1 MTQPSDTQ
9 AVPIQ
14 VSEHVYVLPVEAELM
29 MGRGVLNITLITD
42 PLYGATL
49 IDTGTPGLLPGIKA
63 ALKMLDMHFGDVKR
77 VIVTHHDLD
86 HIGSLEAV
94 VAASGAEVWT
104 SLAEVPYVQD
114 GRRAQKMPPADR
126 VDELLPNLPEK
137 VRATIKNMPGVR
149 VPVARTLQ
157 DGEWLDLAGGTRVV
171 FTPGHTVGHLCL
183 FVEAEGILISGDAL
197 TSDSG
202 ELHGPTPQATPD
214 MPEALRSVSKLV
226 GLPVDKIITYHGG
239 VVDQDAAAQLK
250 HLAEGA
256 PS

>member
-1 MTQPSDTQ
+1 MTQPSDAQT
-9 AVPIQ
+9 APVQ
-14 VSEHVYVLPVEAELM
+14 VSEHVYVLPLEAELM

-49 IDTGTPGLLPGIKA
+49 IDTGTPGLLPGIES
-63 ALKMLDMHFGDVKR
+63 ALKMLNMGIGDIRR

-94 VAASGAEVWT
+94 VGASGAEVWT

-137 VRATIKNMPGVR
+137 VRESIKNLPGVR

-183 FVEAEGILISGDAL
+183 FVEGAGVLISGDAL

-202 ELHGPTPQATPD
+202 QLHGPMPQATPD
-214 MPEALRSVSKLV
+214 MPEALRSVGKLI
-226 GLPVDKIITYHGG
+226 GLPIEKIITYHGG

-250 HLAEGA
+250 RVAEGSPA
-256 PS
+256 